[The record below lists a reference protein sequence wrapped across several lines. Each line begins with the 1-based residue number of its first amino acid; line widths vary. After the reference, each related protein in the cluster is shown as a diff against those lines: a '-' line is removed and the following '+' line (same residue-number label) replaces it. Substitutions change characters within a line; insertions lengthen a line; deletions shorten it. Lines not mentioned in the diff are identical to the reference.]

1 MRNTKKKA
9 LYEVISRAKINTSY
23 EQLHP
28 QGTTGSASTGD
39 GSGSM
44 PSVIRWVRKPR
55 FVQINAGRIEF
66 SMPYQLGVAVLLG
79 AVLVIVVTFRLG
91 QWLGGKDANVVTVT
105 RQMPANRPSEQSPKV
120 AESAPARTTSARQP
134 AATGRNKI
142 VIQMYQVRT
151 HLEPVKEYFDKL
163 GVETEIIE
171 RNNWYY
177 LVTKN
182 KYDNIDK
189 PGTDGFA
196 AKQKIVELGSGYKAP
211 PGYETFGTK
220 PFSGAFG
227 MKFEE

>member
-1 MRNTKKKA
+1 MMRNTKKKA
-9 LYEVISRAKINTSY
+9 LYEVISTAKSKTDF

-28 QGTTGSASTGD
+28 QVSAGNTSADSEPGVL
-39 GSGSM
+39 
-44 PSVIRWVRKPR
+44 PSVIRWIRKPR
-55 FVQINAGRIEF
+55 FVQFNAGRIEF
-66 SMPYQLGVAVLLG
+66 SMPYQVAVATLLG
-79 AVLVIVVTFRLG
+79 LILVILLAFRLG
-91 QWLGGKDANVVTVT
+91 QRLASNDASAVSPAKQAAAGKTA
-105 RQMPANRPSEQSPKV
+105 EQSSRT
-120 AESAPARTTSARQP
+120 ADSSAARSDRAKQQS
-134 AATGRNKI
+134 GRNRI
-142 VIQMYQVRT
+142 VIQMFQVSS

-189 PGTDGFA
+189 PGTDGYA
-196 AKQKIVELGSGYKAP
+196 AKQKITELGAGYKAP
-211 PGYETFGTK
+211 QGFETFGAK